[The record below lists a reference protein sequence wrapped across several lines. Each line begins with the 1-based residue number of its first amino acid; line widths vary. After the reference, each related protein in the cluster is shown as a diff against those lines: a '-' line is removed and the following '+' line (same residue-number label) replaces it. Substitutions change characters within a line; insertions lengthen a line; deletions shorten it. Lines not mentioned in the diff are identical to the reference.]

1 MNNTNESENQE
12 YLLLKAKN
20 IITERTQSS
29 YLPDEYIGAEKESQT
44 LYAILDDAII
54 NKKSTVGLI
63 TGPKGSG
70 KSSFF
75 KHCLRKYN
83 ESDYLLVRLSG
94 MIHFNDN
101 YALKEIAKALNIQIP
116 GGLSIFDTF
125 EFIRVKLGKETLESQ
140 INTSTK
146 KIQFQSLPVVIL
158 IEELELMLT
167 SSATSKQGLFY
178 NLLDLS
184 HYKNVSLSFI
194 ATTSHLDIVGMFEKR
209 IKSRFTQESIKI
221 PPLSFE
227 SIQIIF
233 KNLISLPESFDD
245 EEYRDN
251 WNDHVD
257 KSLKSRTVI
266 ENFKKY
272 YRLYNRVNNYH
283 LLVHEIIDNLDYYD
297 KENKWINSKIINDGF
312 EYLNQDIIEIML
324 KSLPVLEFT
333 ILGCILNTKV
343 GTNVNDDYI
352 TFDELYNGEYK
363 KLSNSFFKNVDQA
376 KKPSTIRMLQ
386 HLLLLGIIK
395 TQSRATDSGDFPKF
409 KIAIDPD
416 SIINAAKNRNDLPT
430 VIVKYV
436 TEWLT

>member
-1 MNNTNESENQE
+1 
-12 YLLLKAKN
+12 
-20 IITERTQSS
+20 
-29 YLPDEYIGAEKESQT
+29 
-44 LYAILDDAII
+44 
-54 NKKSTVGLI
+54 
-63 TGPKGSG
+63 
-70 KSSFF
+70 
-75 KHCLRKYN
+75 
-83 ESDYLLVRLSG
+83 

-101 YALKEIAKALNIQIP
+101 HALKEIAKALGIQIP
-116 GGLSIFDTF
+116 SGLNIFNTF
-125 EFIRVKLGKETLESQ
+125 EFIREKLGKDTLESQ

-146 KIQFQSLPVVIL
+146 KIQLQKLPVVIL

-167 SSATSKQGLFY
+167 SSSTSKQGLFY

-194 ATTSHLDIVGMFEKR
+194 ATTSHLDIVDMFEKR

-221 PPLSFE
+221 PPLSFD

-245 EEYRDN
+245 EEYRDT
-251 WNDHVD
+251 WNSHVE
-257 KSLKSRTVI
+257 KSLKSTSVI

-283 LLVHEIIDNLDYYD
+283 LLVHEIIENLDYYD
-297 KENKWINSKIINDGF
+297 KENKWINSKIINDAF
-312 EYLNQDIIEIML
+312 EYLYQDDIEIML

-343 GTNVNDDYI
+343 GTNINDDYI
-352 TFDELYNGEYK
+352 TFDELYYGEYK
-363 KLSNSFFKNVDQA
+363 KLSYSFFKNTDQA
-376 KKPSTIRMLQ
+376 KKSSTIRILQ

-395 TQSRATDSGDFPKF
+395 TQSRGSDSGDFPKF

>member
-1 MNNTNESENQE
+1 MSENKE
-12 YLLLKAKN
+12 YLLLKAKR

-29 YLPDEYIGAEKESQT
+29 YLPDEFIGAEKESET
-44 LYAILDDAII
+44 LLAILDDAIL

-116 GGLSIFDTF
+116 SGLGTYDTF

-146 KIQFQSLPVVIL
+146 KKELQSLPVVIL

-167 SSATSKQGLFY
+167 SLAASKQSLFY

-194 ATTSHLDIVGMFEKR
+194 ATTSHLDIVDMFEKR

-233 KNLISLPESFDD
+233 KNLISLPKSFDD

-251 WNDHVD
+251 WNTHVE
-257 KSLKSRTVI
+257 KSLKSKSVI
-266 ENFKKY
+266 ENLKQY
-272 YRLYNRVNNYH
+272 YKLYNCVNNYH
-283 LLVHEIIDNLDYYD
+283 LLVHEIIDNLDFND
-297 KENKWINSKIINDGF
+297 KDNRWINSKLINDGL
-312 EYLNQDIIEIML
+312 EYLNQDILEVML
-324 KSLPVLEFT
+324 KGLSVLEFT

-343 GTNVNDDYI
+343 GTNINDDYI
-352 TFDELYNGEYK
+352 TFNELYNGEYK

-376 KKPSTIRMLQ
+376 KKPLTIRALQ

-395 TQSRATDSGDFPKF
+395 TQPRAMDSGDFPKF
-409 KIAIDPD
+409 KIAVDPD
-416 SIINAAKNRNDLPT
+416 SILNAARNRNDLPT
-430 VIVKYV
+430 VIVKYI